1 MHCRSGFDWGHG
13 KLLCHLMLDTTFAVA
28 AAAAVHESVHA
39 VQHVAVAVPLAEAQM
54 VEELACW
61 SEISIARPA
70 QKI

>member
-1 MHCRSGFDWGHG
+1 
-13 KLLCHLMLDTTFAVA
+13 MLDTTFAVA